1 MVSSMFKK
9 EEQKNQNEEDIL
21 KTLEKLDSDK
31 ARLIEQKERFSS
43 LLMQL
48 ENRGKEEVDNRK
60 RSIEKLNMEVIDIKR
75 KCEKLTMLINTEPA
89 LECSQAGI

>member
-1 MVSSMFKK
+1 MVSTMFKK
-9 EEQKNQNEEDIL
+9 EEKNQNDEDIL
-21 KTLEKLDSDK
+21 KILEKLDADK

>member
-1 MVSSMFKK
+1 MVNTMFKK
-9 EEQKNQNEEDIL
+9 EEKNQNDEDIL
-21 KTLEKLDSDK
+21 KILEKLDADK

>member
-1 MVSSMFKK
+1 MFKK

-31 ARLIEQKERFSS
+31 ARLIGQKERFSS

>member
-1 MVSSMFKK
+1 MFKK
-9 EEQKNQNEEDIL
+9 EEKNQNDEDIL
-21 KTLEKLDSDK
+21 KILEKLDADK

-75 KCEKLTMLINTEPA
+75 KCEKLTMLINTEQA

>member
-1 MVSSMFKK
+1 MVNTMFKK
-9 EEQKNQNEEDIL
+9 EEKNQNDEDIL
-21 KTLEKLDSDK
+21 KILEKLDADK

-75 KCEKLTMLINTEPA
+75 KCEKLTMLINTEQA

>member
-1 MVSSMFKK
+1 MFKK